1 MKSRES
7 LNDEEANDIQRNDES
22 FDIFIKVITLYEALF
37 FFFFDYFILNGFV
50 MRSIF
55 SSYVSTYLINELFY
69 QIVHSHLFD
78 DS

>member
-22 FDIFIKVITLYEALF
+22 FDIFIKVITFYEALF
-37 FFFFDYFILNGFV
+37 FFLFDYFILNGFV

-55 SSYVSTYLINELFY
+55 SGYVSTYLINELFY